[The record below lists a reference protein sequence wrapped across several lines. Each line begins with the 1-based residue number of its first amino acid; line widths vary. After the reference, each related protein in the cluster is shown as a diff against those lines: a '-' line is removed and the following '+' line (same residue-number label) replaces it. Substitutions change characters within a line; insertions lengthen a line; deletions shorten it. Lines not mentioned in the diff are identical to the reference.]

1 MSALVEL
8 QEVTVR
14 FGDFEILSELST
26 AFPERECTCIVGKA
40 GSGKSTLL
48 KTAAGL
54 VVPGRGRVLYRGR
67 DLARMKGAEEL
78 TFRKESAFAFQ
89 DAALWANQTIYN
101 NLNLPLALHEPNL
114 AKAESDRRIVET
126 ARRCGY
132 AEGLGFRPSDLSAG
146 EQKLISLARAL
157 ILDPKVLF
165 MDEPTASLDED
176 AVDMLIG
183 ILAELKAAGKTLIV
197 VTHDARLIA
206 RVADQLCVVSTG
218 KVSGF
223 GPAAQVAPLV
233 GGELYKSIRAARSA
247 DASLDGREGRA

>member
-1 MSALVEL
+1 
-8 QEVTVR
+8 
-14 FGDFEILSELST
+14 
-26 AFPERECTCIVGKA
+26 
-40 GSGKSTLL
+40 
-48 KTAAGL
+48 
-54 VVPGRGRVLYRGR
+54 
-67 DLARMKGAEEL
+67 
-78 TFRKESAFAFQ
+78 
-89 DAALWANQTIYN
+89 
-101 NLNLPLALHEPNL
+101 
-114 AKAESDRRIVET
+114 
-126 ARRCGY
+126 
-132 AEGLGFRPSDLSAG
+132 
-146 EQKLISLARAL
+146 
-157 ILDPKVLF
+157 

-206 RVADQLCVVSTG
+206 RVADQLCVVATG